1 MNPSIMYLDRDNKI
15 KLDFFL
21 LFKTLMTEINNV

>member
-1 MNPSIMYLDRDNKI
+1 MNPLIMYLDRDNKI

>member
-1 MNPSIMYLDRDNKI
+1 MLHLLIAMIEDQKI

-21 LFKTLMTEINNV
+21 LFKTLIFLV